1 MYNEIQL
8 IKEKVSNIGGDYYY
22 VPDDGTG
29 ELVDRFEIINNSN
42 YSFLGFL
49 TPKYNGLVTIKN
61 ENNIRQIIPVDLFST
76 FSNYQYGSGS
86 SINNYNVANSVL
98 NKGDI
103 SNPSVLGVFY
113 PIINQNSAGVF
124 PVMAGVPVFIYTYM
138 GSNTGAHN
146 FTVEMRA
153 KKVAK

>member
-8 IKEKVSNIGGDYYY
+8 IKEKVFNIGGDYYY

-29 ELVDRFEIINNSN
+29 ELVDGFTVYNGSN
-42 YSFLGFL
+42 YSFLGLL

-61 ENNIRQIIPVDLFST
+61 ENTMRQIIPVDLFST

-86 SINNYNVANSVL
+86 SINNYDTANNVL
-98 NKGDI
+98 NKNDI

-113 PIINQNSAGVF
+113 PIISRNSAGIF

-138 GSNTGAHN
+138 GSNAGADI